1 MTVTAQNSWDFDPDR
16 DFWAV
21 FSSSQSHRARSTSRT
36 VGVVEVDRA
45 RVCQTTFQPL
55 LAPTGS
61 RGLHGLANFAKVQ
74 LGRFPLIV
82 CYLPVVVLLCTLT
95 LVLAAAMDLSADDI
109 DLSAVAAWS
118 STQPAAA
125 PKLVKLVNDVQK
137 EVDDEQY
144 SSPAQARA
152 PAQA

>member
-1 MTVTAQNSWDFDPDR
+1 
-16 DFWAV
+16 
-21 FSSSQSHRARSTSRT
+21 
-36 VGVVEVDRA
+36 
-45 RVCQTTFQPL
+45 
-55 LAPTGS
+55 
-61 RGLHGLANFAKVQ
+61 
-74 LGRFPLIV
+74 
-82 CYLPVVVLLCTLT
+82 
-95 LVLAAAMDLSADDI
+95 MDLSADDI